1 MNQKLDALVR
11 RVLFGPSPEWPP
23 SDLDKYVFLGRF
35 CTLCFVP
42 VLIASVL
49 GLVFGAP
56 ALLWIVLGV
65 GWAVWLTTVV
75 KLPFDIR
82 RERRRA
88 ANRGDA

>member
-11 RVLFGPSPEWPP
+11 RVVFGPSREAAT
-23 SDLDKYVFLGRF
+23 SDLDKYLFLGRF

-49 GLVFGAP
+49 GLIFGAP
-56 ALLWIVLGV
+56 TLLWIVLGV
-65 GWAVWLTTVV
+65 GAAAWLTTMV

-82 RERRRA
+82 RERRRSDSGA
-88 ANRGDA
+88 